1 MPLTDELSQAL
12 KTEYV
17 RLSDAET
24 KKLILLA
31 RKGGEVGKQAITTL
45 VLRNIRLVVKAA
57 NRYKFA
63 TSSTV
68 APDDLVQ
75 HAMLAF
81 LNAVR
86 LYNPDAGVRFS
97 TYATWA
103 MRRACSRGLSN
114 EALGLRLP
122 VNTQRRLREIR
133 AAIASQPGQRKP
145 THAKLASATGYSP
158 LQIKRALEMP
168 VVTCSLDDPA
178 DSAGNRTIGERVPA
192 PEQAN
197 PSAETSHSELLKF
210 LRSTLDPEYCRVLCW
225 HHGLDPDTPEG
236 LTAEEISR
244 RAGLTRARVVH
255 MIKHAENQ
263 LRAPMFV
270 DQLKALAQR

>member
-1 MPLTDELSQAL
+1 MSLTEELSQAL

-17 RLSDAET
+17 GLSDAET
-24 KKLILLA
+24 NKLILLA
-31 RKGGEVGKQAITTL
+31 RKGGDVGKEAITTL
-45 VLRNIRLVVKAA
+45 VLRNIRLIIKAA

-75 HAMLAF
+75 HAFVAF
-81 LNAVR
+81 LKSIH
-86 LYNPDAGVRFS
+86 LYDPKRGIRFS

-236 LTAEEISR
+236 LTADEISR
-244 RAGLTRARVVH
+244 RAGLTRARVVS
-255 MIKHAENQ
+255 MIKHAEGQ
-263 LRAPMFV
+263 LRAPM
-270 DQLKALAQR
+270 LATKIKTLVQA